1 MRIEL
6 QLFLSRFNSLEV
18 ISVLLALPLLLQCQS
33 TDIPLW
39 ACAIWLTRPSVEV
52 DY

>member
-18 ISVLLALPLLLQCQS
+18 ISVLLTLPILLQLQP

-39 ACAIWLTRPSVEV
+39 ACTIWLARPSAEV
-52 DY
+52 DS